1 MVRKKTSK
9 KTSKSKQSSAA
20 EATEDVKT
28 ELTELEKFYIT
39 QKCKEGVS
47 LGDIKKQ
54 NISPTALVD
63 QLYKTTKGEMDDANK
78 ITAGKLMARKRERG
92 VVTMTEQAASFS
104 DNKRVPSKDKNIE
117 KSQPHIHKL
126 FSD

>member
-1 MVRKKTSK
+1 MVKKK
-9 KTSKSKQSSAA
+9 
-20 EATEDVKT
+20 VKT
-28 ELTELEKFYIT
+28 KTVKNKTDKPKIELNELEKFYIT

-47 LGDIKKQ
+47 LADIKKQ
-54 NISPTALVD
+54 NISPMALVE
-63 QLYKTTKGEMDDANK
+63 QLYKATKSELDDSNK
-78 ITAGKLMARKRERG
+78 MTAGKLMARKKERG

-104 DNKRVPSKDKNIE
+104 DGKRVPSKDKKVE